1 MYVVKLYFEFR
12 DKFVEFFK
20 VNNNIVFRIKISEFL
35 IIFLNFIIIIIGNL
49 DLFLIENVE
58 NMIFEFN
65 NLDDVYVGVV
75 IFKLIF
81 KIN

>member
-35 IIFLNFIIIIIGNL
+35 IIFLNFIIIIIGKL

-75 IFKLIF
+75 IFKLIL